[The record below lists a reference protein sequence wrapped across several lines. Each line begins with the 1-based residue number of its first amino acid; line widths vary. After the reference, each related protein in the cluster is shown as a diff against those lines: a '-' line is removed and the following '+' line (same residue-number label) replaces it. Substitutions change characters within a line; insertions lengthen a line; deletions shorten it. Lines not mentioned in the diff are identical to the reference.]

1 MDRHL
6 PQRSRKTP
14 RKPDGAPSSA
24 TGPLRDTIATLQRQ
38 AAQLQRVLDISRVLT
53 STLDIDKLLEA
64 ILEASTEL
72 TDTEAASIMLLD
84 ERSGDLIFA
93 ASTGSRRED
102 LAGIRVPIDGSIA
115 GTILKQHGPL
125 VVGDVSKDPRHF
137 TGAAQKTGLH
147 IRSILGVPMT
157 IKDKPVGVLEALN
170 KKGDAAF
177 GAEDIQV
184 LTTFAN
190 QAAVAIENARLVAA
204 LRRAYQR
211 LDELDRR
218 KSDFIAIASHELRT
232 PLHLILG
239 YASMLQE
246 DASGAAKAQLDGVLK
261 GAQQLRALID
271 DMINLQHVETGESIV
286 SPSRFTAA
294 ELIQAVLG
302 ACKDMAKDKN
312 HLIRIDLPDPNLALN
327 ADWEKTR
334 LALNNI
340 VLNAIKFTPPQGRIE
355 IAGRL
360 ANGEVQVSVADNGI
374 GIPAKDLDRVFE
386 RFYQVEPHIARKHGG
401 LGLGL
406 AISRSMVEL
415 HGGRIWCES
424 VEGKG
429 SRFTFALPADGPKKV
444 KRGTTPLRVR

>member
-1 MDRHL
+1 LDRDS
-6 PQRSRKTP
+6 PQRSRRTP
-14 RKPDGAPSSA
+14 RKPDSAPSSA
-24 TGPLRDTIATLQRQ
+24 TGPLRDTIATLQQQ

-53 STLDIDKLLEA
+53 STLDIDKLLEV
-64 ILEASTEL
+64 ILEASAEL

-102 LAGIRVPIDGSIA
+102 LAGIRVPIDNSIA
-115 GTILKQHGPL
+115 GTILKQRAPL
-125 VVGDVSKDPRHF
+125 VVGDVTKDPRHF
-137 TGAAQKTGLH
+137 GAAAQKSGFVT
-147 IRSILGVPMT
+147 RSILGVPMT

-204 LRRAYQR
+204 LRKAYQR

-261 GAQQLRALID
+261 GAQQLRALIE
-271 DMINLQHVETGESIV
+271 DMINLQHIDAGSAVLDA
-286 SPSRFTAA
+286 SRFTAA
-294 ELIQAVLG
+294 ELIESVVE
-302 ACKDMAKDKN
+302 ACKDMAEAKDQTI
-312 HLIRIDLPDPNLALN
+312 HVDLPDPALAMV
-327 ADWEKTR
+327 ADWEKTQ
-334 LALNNI
+334 LALNNL
-340 VLNAIKFTPPQGRIE
+340 VTNAIKFTPPQGRLE
-355 IAGRL
+355 ISGKL
-360 ANGEVQVSVADNGI
+360 VGDEVQVCVADNGI
-374 GIPAKDLDRVFE
+374 GIPAREIERIFE
-386 RFYQVEPHIARKHGG
+386 RFYQVEPHIARKYGG

-406 AISRSMVEL
+406 AISKSMVEL

-424 VEGKG
+424 AEGRG
-429 SRFTFALPADGPKKV
+429 SRFTFALPAGGPKQP
-444 KRGTTPLRVR
+444 KRGTTPLRM

>member
-1 MDRHL
+1 MSL
-6 PQRSRKTP
+6 AQRQ
-14 RKPDGAPSSA
+14 PSD
-24 TGPLRDTIATLQRQ
+24 TGPLRATIATLRHQ
-38 AAQLQRVLDISRVLT
+38 AAQLQHILEISRVLT
-53 STLDIDKLLEA
+53 GTLDIDKLLNA
-64 ILEASTEL
+64 ILAASTEL
-72 TDTEAASIMLLD
+72 TNTEAASIMLLD
-84 ERSGDLIFA
+84 ERSGELVFA
-93 ASTGSRRED
+93 ASTGTNSEE
-102 LAGIRVPIDGSIA
+102 LANVRVPIDGSIA
-115 GTILKQHGPL
+115 GTILKRRAPL
-125 VVGDVSKDPRHF
+125 VVADVTQDPRHF
-137 TGAAQKTGLH
+137 TVASQKTGFLT
-147 IRSILGVPMT
+147 RSILGVPMT
-157 IKDKPVGVLEALN
+157 IKDRPIGVLEALN
-170 KKGDAAF
+170 KKGDTHF
-177 GAEDIQV
+177 SEEDIQV

-190 QAAVAIENARLVAA
+190 QAAVAIENARLVAE
-204 LRRAYQR
+204 LHRTYQK
-211 LDELDRR
+211 LNDLDRR

-232 PLHLILG
+232 PLNLILG
-239 YASMLQE
+239 YAALLQE
-246 DASGAAKAQLDGVLK
+246 ETDRRHAAQLEGVLK
-261 GAQQLRALID
+261 GAQQLRSLID

-374 GIPAKDLDRVFE
+374 GIPAKDLDRIFE